1 MESGNGGASSKGV
14 LVPVSDTSDEFRNGI
29 LAPLQSAYLYEES
42 HLSFKYKSAV
52 LVKNPALE
60 KKYNTFRAKK
70 RAAGYSEEDLEETY
84 GFLLFDDVSEA
95 HALGDTG
102 VHTRNGTCTTLGD
115 PCKGVYI
122 SMYSDCLDLNRW
134 YHGKSGYIAIIRLTK
149 GKVKKVLENYT
160 QNFTAPT
167 VGFDCHVSEQLPSV
181 SAQTSSFLAFERTQ
195 YYMYELIGDESD
207 ETAQSPSAACPF
219 AIVSFSYTD
228 TDATFVVQPETSEKK
243 KQVCHYLPW
252 KGKLQ
257 IGNQFYNVTLRSTGG
272 ALIPAKLPPVL
283 KVDRAIS
290 MSNLIQLLP
299 KGVFET
305 FFCGEVS
312 LDNLY
317 CSVCELIS
325 SDVEETS
332 ALSLLLEQI
341 KEKDLALP
349 VRLNDRGLLILLHSS
364 HVFTYDDTGSNETEV
379 LQGMFVF
386 PDSRAIQRGTKSGQ
400 RKATASSDIL
410 WILPVLTYAES
421 EAEKT
426 LFDASEELCEV
437 LAQHIQNYATLINP
451 GLPLSPSREVNMF
464 PDQYDVLDTHNHLY
478 STPDWTKR
486 AWENLRSYMSKPD
499 SFQLPVS
506 RASEILAAGQEE
518 RREDLDDDVYIC
530 LSSPE
535 EAPASP
541 IDMGSEDR
549 LSEQTCPVNS
559 ETPAHSCLT
568 NAGALVDSTNEPQTV
583 ALDDMQAGDTTK
595 DKEKTEMSIEVKTD
609 DAVRQN
615 LLIHPTSDDLSA
627 ELIVSITSAE
637 QTLTDE
643 SISVI
648 STVSAT
654 KQNEFQLSGFSAA
667 KLQTAEDHCLHDGT
681 VQINNKGNDE
691 TNAKKRKGGKLCR
704 RPPKGFKKAPKA
716 SGGNVSLP
724 TVKIPGEVDISMSQK
739 DEAKELSGNSKLNAG
754 PLIVDWRKLPRRRRK
769 FGKLSTKSKK
779 VRAAAVR
786 VAQEKNSAHDQ
797 QSSEVNVSVELE
809 ICPLRKKTERWD
821 IKPVVSE
828 CGRILVPFG
837 SVDVADRIT
846 CMKDKPE
853 FAKDEQHTEKLLVE
867 GVNAHATVDM
877 EQDYGSAP
885 EAALDERVA
894 TTSKDGANPLQN
906 VVTGHNKTE
915 DRLLKQ
921 SDCLFPLE
929 PESNERSLDIDSM
942 DTFCPEPV
950 REKLADPPSQR
961 TCASK
966 GDFLL
971 NKLKSVLLRGK
982 RKNNFLV
989 SGGMT
994 TDAAQNIEP
1003 CMKKGK
1009 GETDAETLKSND
1021 AVSSLTV
1028 ISESVDPVFAYA
1040 LGLTPRVKPIQ
1051 VQESQDSQVWEV
1063 QTETKE
1069 QTLQVKHPEII
1080 QRPPSIFQRRSRIKK
1095 IRRHQGIPT
1104 EYIKKKCTPFQVSP
1118 LSGSTRLLQAYQQL
1132 YGDGIQ
1138 TLHPTVCHEDK
1149 LELNRRT
1156 PEHLKKHMP
1165 GRRKFRHSRT
1175 FVKKGASIQVTRE
1188 WNENYDF
1195 NRDSRFSNDFRD
1207 RTVVRALHGP
1217 WDYSIQDTA
1226 EEVQLIVHIWIGL
1239 FYSRSTARFFQMD
1252 SNGDSSEGSDSVEM
1266 STKMVPAAP
1275 VVLEL
1280 KANSFGASSTVADK
1294 QDPSPSKALDLSKKD
1309 NSSLDQESAVLDLS
1323 LKNGNSETV
1332 AAEPQV
1338 SKRGTSGSSELTE
1351 ASETVNTMESSAV
1364 ATLQCHKT
1372 MVHSTEKINDMSKVG
1387 DSYEEDKSS
1396 TPSQNAGFDKASF
1409 KDDGLFSPLQEET
1422 EKALLERGN
1431 VATASG
1437 TGHVSHGC
1445 SEDNTSKNDDLENL
1459 KTSLAQKH
1467 EKNSCESM
1475 RDKNGESDKEA
1486 DKVAER
1492 DYIKSKVNWEVK
1504 ENSSQ
1509 KRKIEAFLE
1518 VIDQEKQISTEEP
1531 KSVSSSYSE
1540 NDDDVDC
1547 GTEQAGEITTGQ
1559 DGIGEGN
1566 VLDETDCC
1574 VSAAVVEGDLSEQ
1587 PLSIMC
1593 ESPGSVKKDC
1603 IPDCCCQAPSQ
1614 ANHEDA
1620 ACRDFQLRELPTNGH
1635 ALAGEKVL
1643 LGKVPVIVSEMEQ
1656 DDNQTTSEDMSE
1668 NDICLA
1674 DKVQHQTVE
1683 LPTSLESC
1691 QAESIPKTKD
1701 SLEEGRNS
1709 DHTTSAVEKKEDGST
1724 AQEEAF
1730 HSNPHSPQDEAV
1742 KKCEAFETLTKE
1754 TDLAMER
1761 TNERLEMGSSGIL
1774 IPFIGLDISGEDM
1787 LQPNIPQQQSKV
1799 EEAVQSQKEM
1809 PIINNASYFD
1819 MIREISSTAET
1830 RTLSADKVLLLGT
1843 SETNH
1848 EMGSG
1853 SECDNR
1859 CPTPTLDER
1868 PYDWVPC
1875 SGPCR
1880 STSAF
1885 SSNESYKTH
1894 ECLNSSKPVDD
1905 EMPCEQ
1911 KLQTHPTVGSD
1922 QKPLHPDLELRTLRV
1937 LQSIDKLLC
1946 KPSHIDKVNQME
1958 TAHMKNYIDQTPN
1971 LDIKHTP
1978 ACVSSSH
1985 TSADFKKMSNKLVE
1999 ASPSTSHELHKQSP
2013 DHFIIS
2019 PFKSKLEKV
2028 LGVRLQLKKT
2038 DSPLLPHNFERGDQK
2053 KETSVGQDYCHSYT
2067 SVPSEGLHTFTS
2079 NINQGRHKTAQQS
2092 NLNLELRS
2100 HSQRPVMAV
2109 KPSKSDECQVHC
2121 NSKDGKIQYSAK
2133 SDQTETS
2140 VAVTATPTTT
2150 ANKTEHFSS
2159 GLIDD
2164 RQESR
2169 ESCLSNVVETKSN
2182 SERAKL
2188 AFLDPANQDQIKD
2201 TKISP
2206 SSLSTESFE
2215 SVKSDGHQG
2224 SLSCSLLEKVEITT
2238 EENREVDPTACSEAS
2253 SSFVEHKD
2261 SAVIGDLGPQSSLV
2275 CTIFNTNRKRSH
2287 FFLDQVSQ
2295 QCLQDDITQVSLE
2308 KETLIFSE
2316 QMKQLLKRNKRED
2329 VYHKDSQDKSS
2340 LSCTSPVTV
2349 CFSSLEEQEDS
2360 GEFLDTPLLDGQKFK
2375 VDVSDRKSMAD
2386 STEER
2391 TLHLQ
2396 KSSPAQGRTLK
2407 EHAGVSDVT
2416 AECVRLYEEKMNDI
2430 CAVQKV
2436 QSRPT
2441 NFTMDTSYTKPE
2453 PSSHFDFCYKMK
2465 REMDES
2471 FRSCLNSVVKKSCKT
2486 KNKFYILVTS
2496 DDELFEETKAHLE
2509 AEGHT
2514 AVQPS
2519 EFFLSEDSSAS
2530 LLIILRNEDI
2540 AEHIC
2545 EVPHLLELKKS
2556 PGVQFAGIDEPDD
2569 VVNLTYQEL
2578 FVQGGFVM
2586 LDMAVLETLSICD
2599 MRKFAEVLRELRRTG
2614 KWKWMLHYRNSRRL
2628 KEKSRVSEEVKEKK
2642 QVLNSCQETGILE
2655 VLPYHECDLM
2665 SRDQPDYLTCLI
2677 RLQVQN
2683 ISARYPIFITDTTAN
2698 GTFGRNG
2705 ILTMTMDSFLTNSIN
2720 ERFCLT

>member
-228 TDATFVVQPETSEKK
+228 TDDFSIVVFDFIS
-243 KQVCHYLPW
+243 VCHYLPW

-305 FFCGEVS
+305 FFCGEGMFSRFYYYPRVTTRKVLTNPVFS
-312 LDNLY
+312 KY
-317 CSVCELIS
+317 M
-325 SDVEETS
+325 
-332 ALSLLLEQI
+332 
-341 KEKDLALP
+341 ALP

-364 HVFTYDDTGSNETEV
+364 HVFTYDGKRAYDT
-379 LQGMFVF
+379 
-386 PDSRAIQRGTKSGQ
+386 DSTKSGQ

-929 PESNERSLDIDSM
+929 PESNERSLDID
-942 DTFCPEPV
+942 
-950 REKLADPPSQR
+950 R
-961 TCASK
+961 
-966 GDFLL
+966 
-971 NKLKSVLLRGK
+971 
-982 RKNNFLV
+982 
-989 SGGMT
+989 
-994 TDAAQNIEP
+994 
-1003 CMKKGK
+1003 
-1009 GETDAETLKSND
+1009 
-1021 AVSSLTV
+1021 
-1028 ISESVDPVFAYA
+1028 
-1040 LGLTPRVKPIQ
+1040 LTPRVKPIQ

-1104 EYIKKKCTPFQVSP
+1104 EYIKKKCKSKFLILGMHILNNSVRKTVKERVSSSCSSTDALNLLADLALGAGKDQVPPQPDPALERKPETSLKKCGLTKDVTSAEQESVLHALLRQPAAIPTQPFKSHSPSHLAGESELVGFISKEHTYSLPPSSPLPLGLPGTPFQVSP

-1364 ATLQCHKT
+1364 ATLQ
-1372 MVHSTEKINDMSKVG
+1372 KINDMSKVG

-2614 KWKWMLHYRNSRRL
+2614 KWKWMLHYRNIFM
-2628 KEKSRVSEEVKEKK
+2628 KF
-2642 QVLNSCQETGILE
+2642 LNSCQETGILE

-2683 ISARYPIFITDTTAN
+2683 ISARYPIFITGEILTHEHIYF
-2698 GTFGRNG
+2698 GTENG

>member
-228 TDATFVVQPETSEKK
+228 TDDFSIVVFDFIS
-243 KQVCHYLPW
+243 VCHYLPW

-305 FFCGEVS
+305 FFCGEGMFSRFYYYPRVTTRKVLTNPVFS
-312 LDNLY
+312 KY
-317 CSVCELIS
+317 M
-325 SDVEETS
+325 
-332 ALSLLLEQI
+332 
-341 KEKDLALP
+341 ALP

-364 HVFTYDDTGSNETEV
+364 HVFTYDGKRAYDT
-379 LQGMFVF
+379 
-386 PDSRAIQRGTKSGQ
+386 DSTKSGQ

-950 REKLADPPSQR
+950 REKLCTRNNSVRKTVKERVSSSCSSTDALNLLADLALGAGKDQVPPQPDPALERKPETSLKKCGLTKDVTSAEQESVLHALLRQPAAIPTQPFKSHSPSHLAGESELVGFISKEHTYSLPPS
-961 TCASK
+961 SP
-966 GDFLL
+966 L
-971 NKLKSVLLRGK
+971 
-982 RKNNFLV
+982 
-989 SGGMT
+989 
-994 TDAAQNIEP
+994 P
-1003 CMKKGK
+1003 
-1009 GETDAETLKSND
+1009 
-1021 AVSSLTV
+1021 
-1028 ISESVDPVFAYA
+1028 
-1040 LGLTPRVKPIQ
+1040 LGLP
-1051 VQESQDSQVWEV
+1051 
-1063 QTETKE
+1063 
-1069 QTLQVKHPEII
+1069 
-1080 QRPPSIFQRRSRIKK
+1080 
-1095 IRRHQGIPT
+1095 G
-1104 EYIKKKCTPFQVSP
+1104 TPFQVSP

-1364 ATLQCHKT
+1364 ATLQ
-1372 MVHSTEKINDMSKVG
+1372 KINDMSKVG

-2614 KWKWMLHYRNSRRL
+2614 KWKWMLHYRNIFM
-2628 KEKSRVSEEVKEKK
+2628 KF
-2642 QVLNSCQETGILE
+2642 LNSCQETGILE

-2683 ISARYPIFITDTTAN
+2683 ISARYPIFITGEILTHEHIYF
-2698 GTFGRNG
+2698 GTENG